1 MEECE
6 KKEQRRDRRPCQPW
20 REESVRVPKQ
30 TKTKTTLQDSDGSLN
45 WSMRRHLG
53 LSIKMTAGGI
63 SPSCRCY
70 LTVCKVMKEKIK
82 IDGLYIAGED
92 CDRSMN
98 YKECVRCCLSF
109 FSFYYLQGY
118 YQQLCTYLPKALKRA
133 TISLRV
139 SWKRIFFIDARSKA
153 VGLVGSKGPE
163 KRIFKA
169 VPSPCVCNFPH
180 SLHFSQPTQSMM
192 RVMLRKWWRNSSF
205 SFRACF
211 PPVNIV
217 DSLKCGW
224 KDLIQFKIHFMNR
237 MSNLNYN

>member
-82 IDGLYIAGED
+82 IDP
-92 CDRSMN
+92 
-98 YKECVRCCLSF
+98 
-109 FSFYYLQGY
+109 
-118 YQQLCTYLPKALKRA
+118 T
-133 TISLRV
+133 
-139 SWKRIFFIDARSKA
+139 
-153 VGLVGSKGPE
+153 GPE
-163 KRIFKA
+163 KHYKSTKKTWFFEL
-169 VPSPCVCNFPH
+169 SPPE
-180 SLHFSQPTQSMM
+180 QS
-192 RVMLRKWWRNSSF
+192 
-205 SFRACF
+205 
-211 PPVNIV
+211 
-217 DSLKCGW
+217 
-224 KDLIQFKIHFMNR
+224 
-237 MSNLNYN
+237 